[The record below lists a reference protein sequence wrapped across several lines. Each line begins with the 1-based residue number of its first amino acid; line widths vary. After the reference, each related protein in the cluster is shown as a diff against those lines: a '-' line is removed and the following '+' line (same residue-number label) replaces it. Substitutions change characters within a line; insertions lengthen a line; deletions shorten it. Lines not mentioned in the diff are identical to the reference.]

1 MRRAYLDDDDREY
14 VRDTKL
20 LLAQLIERRGMAID
34 ELAFETG
41 IPETSLRRWLN
52 PNTHQFMSL
61 PAARHVC
68 RVLGI
73 EIADML
79 LPVGDSS
86 RLDRSLRIFLKLPP
100 ELADTLI
107 DQLLAI
113 AAALGQPIQLDDR

>member
-20 LLAQLIERRGMAID
+20 LLAQLIERRGMAIE

-52 PNTHQFMSL
+52 PNNGLFMNL
-61 PAARHVC
+61 PAARHIC
-68 RVLGI
+68 RALGI

-79 LPVGDSS
+79 IPVGHNR
-86 RLDRSLRIFLKLPP
+86 RLDRSLSIFLQLPP
-100 ELADTLI
+100 EIADTFI

-113 AAALGQPIQLDDR
+113 AAALGKPIPLDER